1 MSEEI
6 IKALMDKGLTMEF
19 IESFQRNLL
28 KEESEQETI
37 RQELKKSALEKA
49 NNISILL
56 KSKYR
61 ASKVYLFGSLAADI
75 FDEYS
80 DIDLYVV
87 GFTGDY
93 WRALIDSEE
102 IALPFKFDLV
112 CEESAVKSLQE
123 KVYKGGVLL

>member
-6 IKALMDKGLTMEF
+6 IKSLLDKGLTMEF
-19 IESFQRNLL
+19 IESFQKNLL
-28 KEESEQETI
+28 REESEQETK
-37 RQELKKSALEKA
+37 RAELKDAALKKA
-49 NNISILL
+49 DRIALLL
-56 KSKYR
+56 KNQYG
-61 ASKVYLFGSLAADI
+61 ASKVYLFGSLALNI

-80 DIDLYVV
+80 DIDIYVV

-93 WRALIDSEE
+93 WRALVDIER

-112 CEESAVKSLQE
+112 CEEGAAKSLKE